1 MTPNQ
6 KFASIILPLPLEKT
20 FHYAIPAHLADKA
33 VRGAR
38 VTVPFGPKLLTG
50 YIQEVLAETHIEK
63 IRPIINV
70 VDAGPVVSEELFGL
84 AEWLSYRYVCS
95 LGEALGA
102 IVSPAV
108 RPMKRAFTRRA
119 EPPVDV
125 ARTPKP
131 ELKPAQRDAVKTI
144 TDKLDKR
151 ESAVFLLHGVT
162 SSGKTEVYLAA
173 IEKTLAA
180 GRSAIFLVP
189 EISLTPQFIGIMQH
203 RFPGVLGVWHSRL
216 SGGEKYDT
224 WEAALGG
231 KIKIMLGARSAVFA
245 PFANLGLIIMDEEHE
260 NSYKQDQK
268 PTYMTSEVVVKRAK
282 LNNAVAIL
290 GSATPSLESYYK
302 TEKGEYTLLELPER
316 IDEAGFPPV
325 EIIDMRKQG
334 KKIKIISEELKGSL
348 TKTLARRE
356 QAIIF
361 LNRRGFAPWIMC
373 QDCGKVWECPSC
385 SVSLVYHR
393 EPEGLSCHYCGHTEP
408 WPGICPS
415 CKKNNL
421 SIFGVGTQKVE
432 QELKKV
438 YPQGRVFRLDR
449 DTAAKKGAVKQVY
462 EDFKNENCDILLGT
476 QIVAKGFDFPR
487 VTLVGV
493 IDADTSLYLP
503 DFRSAEKTFQ
513 LMAQVAGRSGR
524 SRLGGKV
531 IIQSRHPD
539 HYSLLAAEKH
549 DYKRFYTQEMIYRG
563 QLNYP
568 PFSSL
573 ANLLIRG
580 KKEEK
585 AQEAAQTIA
594 DFLAK
599 WRDSKN
605 EKMDILGPSQ
615 ASRYKLS
622 NNYRWQIM
630 LKGKEDV
637 LLRAGHALKD
647 SAMPSGILMTFD
659 MDTQDTL

>member
-1 MTPNQ
+1 MSY
-6 KFASIILPLPLEKT
+6 AEVVLPLPLDKT
-20 FHYAIPAHLADKA
+20 FHYLIPVHLEGRAA
-33 VRGAR
+33 RGAR

-50 YIQEVLAETHIEK
+50 YILKVLQETQIEK
-63 IRPIINV
+63 IRPVISI
-70 VDAGPVVSEELFGL
+70 VDDGPVISEELFGL
-84 AEWLSYRYVCS
+84 AEWLSYRYVCT

-108 RPMKRAFTRRA
+108 RPMKRAYAGRPEA
-119 EPPVDV
+119 PVAV
-125 ARTPKP
+125 SRTEKP
-131 ELKPAQRDAVKTI
+131 VLKKSQQDAV
-144 TDKLDKR
+144 DAVSGKLAKR
-151 ESAVFLLHGVT
+151 ENAVFLLHGVT

-203 RFPGVLGVWHSRL
+203 RFPGVVGVWHSRL
-216 SGGEKYDT
+216 SGGEKYNT
-224 WEAALGG
+224 WEAALNG

-245 PFANLGLIIMDEEHE
+245 PFKNLGLIIMDEEHE

-268 PTYMTSEVVVKRAK
+268 PTYMASEVVIKRAK
-282 LNNAVAIL
+282 LNNAVAVL
-290 GSATPSLESYYK
+290 GSATPSLETYYK
-302 TEKGEYTLLELPER
+302 AEKGVYTLLELPER
-316 IDEAGFPPV
+316 IDAFGFPPV
-325 EIIDMRKQG
+325 EIVDMRKQG
-334 KKIKIISEELKGSL
+334 RKAKIISTELEESL
-348 TKTLARRE
+348 TNTLARRE
-356 QAIIF
+356 QAIVF

-385 SVSLVYHR
+385 SVSLVYHK

-432 QELKKV
+432 QELKKQ
-438 YPQGRVFRLDR
+438 YPQGRIFRLDR
-449 DTAAKKGAVKQVY
+449 DTAQKKGAVKRVY

-503 DFRSAEKTFQ
+503 DFRAAEKTFQ

-524 SRLGGKV
+524 SKLGGKV

-549 DYKRFYTQEMIYRG
+549 DYKKFYDQEMLYRS

-585 AQEAAQTIA
+585 AEEAAKSIA

-599 WRDSKN
+599 WRDHGKR
-605 EKMDILGPSQ
+605 KLDILGPSQ

-622 NNYRWQIM
+622 AMYRWQIM
-630 LKGKEDV
+630 LKGGEEV
-637 LLRAGHALKD
+637 LLEAGHALKEFGI
-647 SAMPSGILMTFD
+647 PSGILMTFD